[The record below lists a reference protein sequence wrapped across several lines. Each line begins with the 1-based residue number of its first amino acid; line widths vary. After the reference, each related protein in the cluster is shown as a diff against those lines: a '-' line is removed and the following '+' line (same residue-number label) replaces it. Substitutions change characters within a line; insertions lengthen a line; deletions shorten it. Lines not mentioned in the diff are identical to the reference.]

1 MFTSLEARI
10 VPMRNLISF
19 LFMLLCSVSLAQQPD
34 TVEQFLANKDIPAK
48 VKVDRLNSL
57 ARDLAYV
64 HPLQG
69 AEFSYRALQL
79 SQEADYPSGMAYAL
93 RAIASSL
100 LTEERIYLCMKN
112 LQRSLQL
119 FKTIDDS
126 TGIAG
131 CYISLGHLYR
141 RLQDRDQELLYHSK
155 AFDFF
160 SRKGSPERIGVT
172 THNLGETY
180 YYRGEYKRATELTE
194 RAIAINDSLRNF
206 TVLSACYRVMG
217 NIKLAQNDKEGAAY
231 WYNKTLSISELLG
244 EGSQKVATVDALINL
259 ARLASEKNQD
269 EQALK
274 NLQRAFTI
282 AKENRLFNYTQPI
295 YEAIIENH
303 SKRGALQEL
312 RRTIN
317 DYRITAQELSNVETE
332 VMFRFTET
340 MFRVDS
346 LENTANELVE
356 RNRTQQ
362 NLIEEKNSRTRMT
375 VIFLISLLVLSI
387 VLTYN
392 VVKLRKA
399 NVLLT
404 EQRAMVRRQNQQLE
418 ELNGL
423 KNKFLSILSHDI
435 KAPLQGLKSYVG
447 LLKTG
452 GELISRGQL
461 IQFGTE
467 LEQQLED
474 TTKMA
479 DNLILW
485 AKLQMKKAQTQPQS
499 ITIGPEIE
507 EVIRLYETAAKAKNL
522 KLQYRGAVDEI
533 VWADPNQYSFI
544 VRNLVYNA
552 IKYSHAGD
560 SIEISSRSQGATSI
574 LSVTDSGEGISKE
587 TIEALYLNTPIES
600 QLGTTGEEGTGLGL
614 RICLEFA
621 QLNRGRLTIK
631 NNPAGK
637 GTCFLLELPHP

>member
-141 RLQDRDQELLYHSK
+141 RLQDRDQELFYHSK

-485 AKLQMKKAQTQPQS
+485 AKLQMKKAQTQPRS

-587 TIEALYLNTPIES
+587 TIEALYRNTPIET
-600 QLGTTGEEGTGLGL
+600 QLGTAGEEGTGLGL

-631 NNPAGK
+631 NNPTGK

>member
-1 MFTSLEARI
+1 M
-10 VPMRNLISF
+10 
-19 LFMLLCSVSLAQQPD
+19 
-34 TVEQFLANKDIPAK
+34 ANKDIPAK
-48 VKVDRLNSL
+48 VKVDCLNTL

-79 SQEADYPSGMAYAL
+79 SQEADYPSGMAYSL
-93 RAIASSL
+93 RAVASSL

-112 LQRSLQL
+112 LQRSLQI

-160 SRKGSPERIGVT
+160 SRKGSQERIGVT

-180 YYRGEYKRATELTE
+180 YYRGEYKKATELTE

-206 TVLSACYRVMG
+206 TVLSACFRVMG
-217 NIKLAQNDKEGAAY
+217 NIKLAQNDKEGAAF
-231 WYNKTLSISELLG
+231 WYNKTLSISKLLG
-244 EGSQKVATVDALINL
+244 EGSQKVATIDALINL

-317 DYRITAQELSNVETE
+317 DYRVTAQELSNVETG

-392 VVKLRKA
+392 VIKLRKA
-399 NVLLT
+399 NGLLT

-452 GELISRGQL
+452 GDLISRGQL
-461 IQFGTE
+461 IQFGNE
-467 LEQQLED
+467 LEQQLDD

-485 AKLQMKKAQTQPQS
+485 AKLQMKKAQTQPRS
-499 ITIGPEIE
+499 INVGTEIE
-507 EVIRLYETAAKAKNL
+507 EVIRLYENAAKEKNL
-522 KLQYRGAVDEI
+522 QLQYRAAVDEI
-533 VWADPNQYSFI
+533 VWADPNQFSFM

-552 IKYSHAGD
+552 IKYSPDGTIID
-560 SIEISSRSQGATSI
+560 ISAHHQGATTI
-574 LSVTDSGEGISKE
+574 LSVTDSGEGISRE
-587 TIEALYLNTPIES
+587 TIEALHGNTPIET
-600 QLGTTGEEGTGLGL
+600 QLGTAGEEGTGLGL

-621 QLNRGRLTIK
+621 QLNSGRLIIK
-631 NNPAGK
+631 NNPTGK
-637 GTCFLLELPHP
+637 GTCFILELPHP

>member
-141 RLQDRDQELLYHSK
+141 RLQDRDQELFYHST

-404 EQRAMVRRQNQQLE
+404 EQRVMVRRQNQQLE

-467 LEQQLED
+467 LEQQLEG

-485 AKLQMKKAQTQPQS
+485 AKLQMKKAQTQPRS

-507 EVIRLYETAAKAKNL
+507 EVIRLYETAAKEKNL

-587 TIEALYLNTPIES
+587 TIEALYRNTPIET
-600 QLGTTGEEGTGLGL
+600 QLGTAGEEGTGLGL

-631 NNPAGK
+631 NNPTGK

>member
-141 RLQDRDQELLYHSK
+141 RLQDRDQELFYHSK

-356 RNRTQQ
+356 RNRIQQ

-485 AKLQMKKAQTQPQS
+485 AKLQMKKAQTQPRS

-587 TIEALYLNTPIES
+587 TIEALYRNTPIET
-600 QLGTTGEEGTGLGL
+600 QLGTAGEEGTGLGL

-631 NNPAGK
+631 NNPTGK

>member
-1 MFTSLEARI
+1 MKKSIA
-10 VPMRNLISF
+10 
-19 LFMLLCSVSLAQQPD
+19 LLLVLCCYTALAQRQD
-34 TVEQFLANKDIPAK
+34 TLEQFLVREDIPIK
-48 VKVDRLNSL
+48 VKVDRLNNM
-57 ARDLAYV
+57 ARDIAYV
-64 HPLQG
+64 NPLQG

-79 SQEADYPSGMAYAL
+79 SQQADYPSGMAYAL

-112 LQRSLQL
+112 LQRSLQI

-141 RLQDRDQELLYHSK
+141 RLKDRDQELLYHSK

-160 SRKGSPERIGVT
+160 SRKGTPERIGVT

-180 YYRGEYKRATELTE
+180 YYRGEYPKAITLTE
-194 RAIAINDSLRNF
+194 RAIIINDSLKNF

-217 NIKLAQNDKEGAAY
+217 NIKLAQGDKERAAF
-231 WYNKTLSISELLG
+231 WYNRTLAISDRLG
-244 EGSQKVATVDALINL
+244 EGSQKVATVEALINL
-259 ARLASEKNQD
+259 ARLASAKNQD
-269 EQALK
+269 EQALVM
-274 NLQRAFTI
+274 LQKAFKI
-282 AKENRLFNYTQPI
+282 AKDNKLFNYIQPT
-295 YEAIIENH
+295 YEAIIENQ

-317 DYRITAQELSNVETE
+317 DYRTTTQELKNVETE
-332 VMFRFTET
+332 VISRFTEA

-346 LENTANELVE
+346 LETTANELKE
-356 RNRTQQ
+356 KNLIQK

-375 VIFLISLLVLSI
+375 VIFLISLLLI
-387 VLTYN
+387 ALLLTYN

-399 NVLLT
+399 NSQLR
-404 EQRAMVRRQNQQLE
+404 EQRATVRKQNEQLE

-461 IQFGTE
+461 LQFGAE

-485 AKLQMKKAQTQPQS
+485 AKLQMKKAQTQPRS
-499 ITIGPEIE
+499 IIIGPEII
-507 EVIRLYETAAKAKNL
+507 EVIRLFETIAKEKNL
-522 KLQYRGAVDEI
+522 SVHYSGTDDAA
-533 VWADPNQYSFI
+533 VWADPNQFRFI

-552 IKYSHAGD
+552 IKYSHVGETV
-560 SIEISSRSQGATSI
+560 EINAWSQGTACM
-574 LSVTDSGEGISKE
+574 LSVTDTGEGISQE
-587 TIEALYLNTPIES
+587 TIEALYRNTPIET
-600 QLGTTGEEGTGLGL
+600 QLGTAGEEGTGLGL

-621 QLNRGRLTIK
+621 QLNRGHITIK
-631 NNPAGK
+631 NNSANK
-637 GTCFLLELPHP
+637 GTSFFLELPRQPEAV